1 MNIRSCP
8 KIFSALLLGAALQ
21 ARAGSHDTVGNPVSL
36 DNNTYSITCEATNG
50 FMRDEDQLKADASA
64 AAEKFCAAQ
73 GKTLKIISV
82 KSKMPTFSTG
92 YGWAKITFMA
102 LNPGEPIMSAP
113 AAPMGAPGSGSG
125 AAYAGAPAAPAAP
138 LSLTTDEMY
147 TQLLKLD
154 DLRKKGILTEEEF
167 QAEKKKVL
175 SHTN

>member
-1 MNIRSCP
+1 VNISTCP
-8 KIFSALLLGAALQ
+8 KIFSAVLLCAALQ

-73 GKTLKIISV
+73 GKTLKIVSV

-102 LNPGEPIMSAP
+102 LNPNDPILSPPP
-113 AAPMGAPGSGSG
+113 AAAPPG
-125 AAYAGAPAAPAAP
+125 AAYAGAPAAPP
-138 LSLTTDEMY
+138 PPVSLTTDEMY